1 MRKKRRRLGATTLN
15 RRRSI
20 RGSGI
25 RPKWKILL
33 RRGDDRTWTMRIH
46 AVTGKKRIM
55 LGDVR
60 GEFERTSPGI
70 LSRPRRIA
78 STLLP
83 KGYVPG
89 LCLRLKNSFMNFS
102 CFYIALIPLPFDSTA
117 AVLSPSPRFLFVA
130 NGLWGR
136 STSPGEEE
144 FSAWSADEEEKTR
157 RGGRLGDPRMPAVKI
172 IRRGGWIIVS
182 NLVASLNCSSN
193 FEIHFEFPIEFID
206 RIKSL
211 FSHLG
216 SIFDSLN
223 HTLRW
228 YDRVMIIYS
237 IYILGFESL
246 IQDGAA
252 V

>member
-144 FSAWSADEEEKTR
+144 LREERNQVFRLERGRGGEDDLVIRECPRWRLYDEEA
-157 RGGRLGDPRMPAVKI
+157 G
-172 IRRGGWIIVS
+172 
-182 NLVASLNCSSN
+182 
-193 FEIHFEFPIEFID
+193 
-206 RIKSL
+206 
-211 FSHLG
+211 
-216 SIFDSLN
+216 
-223 HTLRW
+223 
-228 YDRVMIIYS
+228 
-237 IYILGFESL
+237 
-246 IQDGAA
+246 
-252 V
+252 